1 MGLPDIPLLEDKS
14 NTRHSWEAKI
24 NVWYLFSGITLIFL
38 SLSFFFFWVEEIFFI
53 IINL

>member
-38 SLSFFFFWVEEIFFI
+38 SLSFFFFELKKYF
-53 IINL
+53 LL